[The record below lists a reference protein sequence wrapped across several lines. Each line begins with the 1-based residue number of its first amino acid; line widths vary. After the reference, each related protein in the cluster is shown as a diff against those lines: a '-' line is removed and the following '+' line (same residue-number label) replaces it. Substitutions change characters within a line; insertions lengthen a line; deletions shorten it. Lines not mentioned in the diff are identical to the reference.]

1 MDPPRKPQRLLD
13 EVERARQSALGRNRG
28 SLSRR
33 MPTSPAWRGM
43 PSYRPPAPPGAAAP
57 PPGGAAPPPGAA
69 APPAEEEEDDDFD
82 WSDDG
87 EEGCG
92 LQIQEAMEASFQ
104 SVRDYPV
111 QRAKTSYQL
120 KANEASDLDW
130 ALKDSSSMDLALR
143 RKRARENRAAAHGA
157 GSSRRSP

>member
-1 MDPPRKPQRLLD
+1 
-13 EVERARQSALGRNRG
+13 
-28 SLSRR
+28 
-33 MPTSPAWRGM
+33 M

-57 PPGGAAPPPGAA
+57 PPGAAAPPPGAA

-120 KANEASDLDW
+120 KAKEAFDLDW